1 MTTVLGVGL
10 EQTVQWKYG
19 AAGVIGLLLLSIGIR
34 ARNPTVSSIGAV
46 MLAALVTGPPCDT
59 APPGPSS
66 VGDVSP

>member
-1 MTTVLGVGL
+1 MPAALALLTAVLGVGL

-46 MLAALVTGPPCDT
+46 MLAALVTRP
-59 APPGPSS
+59 A
-66 VGDVSP
+66 V